1 MNPNIAAN
9 QQRLFLEF
17 VAQLRPHVRRDSS
30 LPRRIKEL
38 FARHR
43 AIGSRDRK
51 LYRELAYTWLR
62 FLPWIDPLLDGAR
75 QREDGQTAGLA
86 PTAGL
91 ETGGAR
97 SAGALWARDKHT
109 DAQLAAKITA
119 WLAPELKPTSA
130 YRAAH
135 CGDWPACPPT
145 LDEKAA
151 LLAKLVPGRA
161 NPPDEPLSAP
171 AARRD
176 DSPYPHDL
184 RFLPSDLLPAWFHEH
199 CPAAFESPHLDALN
213 SRANVWV
220 RIQANDRNLVIDEFK
235 AKGWVIESPAGF
247 PDALCL
253 PPNAEV
259 ATSDAY
265 RRGFVEIQDFGSQ
278 LVLAHAP
285 QPLSGRWL
293 DACAGA
299 GGKTLQ
305 LARMLGD
312 QGHVDA
318 TDIRV
323 DILDELR
330 DRAQRARLDN
340 IRIITPESGGPIS
353 APAASARDDQSTSV
367 IAKSAGGSVSAPTAA
382 ANLYDGILVDA
393 PCSGSGTWRR
403 QPHLKWYVKPETI
416 AAFTKTQLEIL
427 TANAPRVKP
436 GGLMIYAT
444 CSLSHH
450 ENQDVAAAFLRA
462 HPNFKAEP
470 PPHNH
475 GGIFDGLGTSLLPGT
490 LNTDGFYV
498 AVLRRA

>member
-9 QQRLFLEF
+9 QQRLFLDF

-38 FARHR
+38 MARHR

-51 LYRELAYTWLR
+51 LYRELVYTWLR
-62 FLPWIDPLLDGAR
+62 YLPWIDPLLD
-75 QREDGQTAGLA
+75 
-86 PTAGL
+86 
-91 ETGGAR
+91 
-97 SAGALWARDKHT
+97 T
-109 DAQLAAKITA
+109 DPAIAAKITA
-119 WLAPELKPTSA
+119 WLAPELKPTSL

-135 CGDWPACPPT
+135 CADWPAVPETLAAKSEILRSQVSGFRFPP
-145 LDEKAA
+145 EA
-151 LLAKLVPGRA
+151 LLP
-161 NPPDEPLSAP
+161 E
-171 AARRD
+171 
-176 DSPYPHDL
+176 
-184 RFLPSDLLPAWFHEH
+184 WFHEH

-220 RIQANDRNLVIDEFK
+220 RIQANDRNLVLDEFK
-235 AKGWVIESPAGF
+235 AQNWIFESPAGF

-259 ATSDAY
+259 AASDAY
-265 RRGFVEIQDFGSQ
+265 RRGFVEIQDLGSQ

-285 QPLSGRWL
+285 LPLSGRWL

-305 LARMLGD
+305 LARLLGD
-312 QGHVDA
+312 AGHVDA

-323 DILDELR
+323 EILDELD
-330 DRAQRARLDN
+330 DRAKRARLDN
-340 IRIITPESGGPIS
+340 ITIVQKSGE
-353 APAASARDDQSTSV
+353 Q
-367 IAKSAGGSVSAPTAA
+367 
-382 ANLYDGILVDA
+382 YDGILVDA

-416 AAFTKTQLEIL
+416 TAFAETQLEIL
-427 TANAPRVKP
+427 TLNAPRLKP
-436 GGLMIYAT
+436 GGLLIYAT

-450 ENQDVAAAFLRA
+450 ENQDVAAAFLKL

-470 PPHNH
+470 PPQNH
-475 GGIFDGLGTSLLPGT
+475 GGTFDGLGTSLMPGT

-498 AVLRRA
+498 AILRRIPAS